1 MGIGVCAHSQRIC
14 LRGTQSRGTFN
25 GRLREL
31 SAWGVSIRPW
41 AKFVPPW
48 RHSALEGGL
57 PSPAAGFESC
67 YVSFCG
73 AQIFHQSF
81 PGRWFLGLRP
91 LLSPWVTRQGGIRL
105 VNQEAY
111 IWSACQPRAKG
122 KGRTLGLHVVNST
135 SSSGSTNA
143 EDPCPMSTIAR
154 RYRRPQAQARPDLGA
169 AAGNVQALA
178 RGPRNAMARAGTS
191 GRNLI
196 SLLVAVA
203 LAVDNRRL

>member
-31 SAWGVSIRPW
+31 SAWGMSIRPW

-48 RHSALEGGL
+48 RHNALEGGL

-91 LLSPWVTRQGGIRL
+91 VLSPWVTRQGGIRL

-154 RYRRPQAQARPDLGA
+154 RRWVLQLSRIWGPPHGSLHVVWRP
-169 AAGNVQALA
+169 
-178 RGPRNAMARAGTS
+178 GTQS
-191 GRNLI
+191 N
-196 SLLVAVA
+196 AVA
-203 LAVDNRRL
+203 PRGLGTRRVPNRFG